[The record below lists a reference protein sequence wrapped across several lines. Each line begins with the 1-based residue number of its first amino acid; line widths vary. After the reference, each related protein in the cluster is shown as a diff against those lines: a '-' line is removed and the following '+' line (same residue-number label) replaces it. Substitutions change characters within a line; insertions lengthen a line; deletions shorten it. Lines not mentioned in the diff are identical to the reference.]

1 MLNDKSQTT
10 DPDDYNPVGPIRTF
24 HARVQFVN
32 VGRMP
37 PMNMEF
43 PMTETT
49 RPKAPTITLAAYR
62 DMIEVVL
69 SYVPVTQRDTARSAA
84 LAIGIGHQ

>member
-1 MLNDKSQTT
+1 
-10 DPDDYNPVGPIRTF
+10 
-24 HARVQFVN
+24 
-32 VGRMP
+32 MP
-37 PMNMEF
+37 N
-43 PMTETT
+43 ETT